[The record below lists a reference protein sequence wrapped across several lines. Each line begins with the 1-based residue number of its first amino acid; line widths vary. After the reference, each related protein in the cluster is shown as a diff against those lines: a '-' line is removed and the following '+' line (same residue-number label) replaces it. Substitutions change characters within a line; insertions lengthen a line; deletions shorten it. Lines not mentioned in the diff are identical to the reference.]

1 MGDNGMDQESE
12 LRRAHKI
19 DPSGIMTLSYN
30 RMLYYLSKRI
40 LDIFFSSIA
49 LIIISPILLIVA
61 VLIHFDSP
69 GPVIFTQKRVGSK
82 RIKRGGHY
90 YWERTEFPCHKF
102 RTMIDKADPSI
113 HQAFINALINHD
125 EEKLAAIQGS
135 DNTIKKIVNDRRCTR
150 IGHILRS
157 TSVDE
162 LPQFWNV
169 FRGEMSLVG
178 PRPAIPYE
186 VEMYKPWYFRRFEAK
201 PGLTG
206 LWQITARNSCDFDSM
221 VKLDL
226 EYIENQS
233 FWYDLKIVIMTPLF
247 VLFRKGVA

>member
-1 MGDNGMDQESE
+1 MNQDSE
-12 LRRAHKI
+12 FKIVNKI
-19 DPSGIMTLSYN
+19 DPSGIMTLSDN

-40 LDIFFSSIA
+40 LDVIFSFIA
-49 LIIISPILLIVA
+49 LIIFSPILLVIA
-61 VLIHFDSP
+61 ILIHFDSP

-82 RIKRGGHY
+82 RIKKGGHY
-90 YWERTEFPCHKF
+90 YWEKTEFPCFKF
-102 RTMIDKADPSI
+102 RTMVDKADPTI
-113 HQAFINALINHD
+113 HQTFIKALINHD

-135 DNTIKKIVNDRRCTR
+135 DSKVKKIVNDRRCTR
-150 IGHILRS
+150 IGHFLRC
-157 TSVDE
+157 TSLDE

-169 FRGEMSLVG
+169 LRGEMSLVG

-186 VEMYKPWYFRRFEAK
+186 LELYKPWYFRRIEAK

-206 LWQITARNSCDFDSM
+206 LWQITARNSCDFDTM

-226 EYIENQS
+226 EYIEKQS
-233 FWYDLKIVIMTPLF
+233 FWFDLKIVFKTPLF